1 VLAPRPCA
9 DPPQPQPLLPTIPW
23 PQERYD
29 FARVHRVTDGSG
41 VTVGVIDSGVDARA
55 PQLAHAVERGA
66 DMLDS
71 GGDGRQDCVGH
82 GTAVASIIAGTRE
95 AGVGLQGLA
104 PGVRILPVRVSERVE
119 NGSGTTGSG
128 TVSDLAA
135 GIRAAVAARPRPAVI
150 NLSISTSDNDPDL
163 HAAINSALDADIVV
177 VAAVGNDNDQGD
189 PTPYPAAYDGVVGV
203 GAIGPDGLRV
213 SSSQVGPYV
222 DLTAPG
228 SGVIGDA
235 PGQGQQTFE
244 GTSFAAPF
252 VAATAALIRARFPQM
267 HRQDVVARLLATAD
281 PAVGAVPSTGYGY
294 GVVNPLR
301 ALTEVVDPSAS
312 AGGAVS
318 SSPSPQ
324 STPVAPSTTARLDPL
339 VVGFAL
345 ALVLGAIVLS
355 VIAVAVPAGR
365 RRRWRPGPVPT
376 LLGPPVDQR
385 AKAAPAVPAKP
396 PVLAPRRRGERSST

>member
-1 VLAPRPCA
+1 
-9 DPPQPQPLLPTIPW
+9 LLPTIPW
-23 PQERYD
+23 PQLRYD
-29 FARVHRVTDGSG
+29 FGQVHRITDGSG
-41 VTVGVIDSGVDARA
+41 VTVGVIDSGVDEQA
-55 PQLAHAVERGA
+55 PQLARAVERGA

-82 GTAVASIIAGTRE
+82 GIAVASIIAGAPE

-119 NGSGTTGSG
+119 NGSDTTGSG

-150 NLSISTSDNDPDL
+150 NLSISTADNDPEL
-163 HAAINSALDADIVV
+163 HAAINSALDADVV
-177 VAAVGNDNDQGD
+177 VMAAVGNDNDHGD
-189 PTPYPAAYDGVVGV
+189 PTPYPAAYHGVVGV

-228 SGVIGDA
+228 FAVIGDA
-235 PGQGQQTFE
+235 PGNGQQTFE

-252 VAATAALIRARFPQM
+252 VAATAALIRARVPQM

-281 PAVGAVPSTGYGY
+281 PAVGAAPSTGYGY
-294 GVVNPLR
+294 RVPNPLR
-301 ALTEVVDPSAS
+301 ALTAVVDPSTS

-324 STPVAPSTTARLDPL
+324 STPVPPSPTAVLDPL

-345 ALVLGAIVLS
+345 ALVLGATVLC

-365 RRRWRPGPVPT
+365 RRRCQPGQVPT
-376 LLGPPVDQR
+376 LLGPPPDQR
-385 AKAAPAVPAKP
+385 ASAAPMVAAKP
-396 PVLAPRRRGERSST
+396 PVLAPRRRGARRST